1 MANEEYLAIL
11 KQGVEVWNEWRKNN
25 QGITPVLNESDL
37 SKLLLCE
44 VNLTNINLTKADLSG
59 ANLSE
64 ANLSMANLSMAN
76 LCEANLTMANLN
88 KANLSGANLSKAN
101 LSMANL
107 SEANVTEA
115 NFSNAKVFQAN
126 LSETNLFEANLDK
139 VDLSKAI
146 FNGAT
151 AHYSPPIWDTPLGA
165 TVSFKTAKEFLDIF
179 SFSENKTELNKLNKR
194 LFTFNENLIPGIIL
208 YTEEDNKLSHYIKD
222 NFESLDKLTGDWCTI
237 FLLERPPLGWEKSH
251 LYWKEIFEDELY
263 EKFKF
268 FNFLK
273 NRKYQKSEVYDLAR
287 KLKIDINNLPC
298 LVLLNPKNMLHK
310 SDNEYASIE
319 KIVFRIKE
327 VSPEYFRDLF
337 FNLEAQAI
345 NSQSAFENIK
355 LNFPKITKIL
365 KKYSEL
371 EQEARNKTS
380 NYYIANSQF
389 AGGIVD
395 ANNVDA
401 DQIGG
406 NIQNNDA

>member
-25 QGITPVLNESDL
+25 QGITPVLSESNL

-59 ANLSE
+59 ANLSIADLSG
-64 ANLSMANLSMAN
+64 ANLSMANLS
-76 LCEANLTMANLN
+76 EANLSRANLN
-88 KANLSGANLSKAN
+88 KANLSRANLSKAN
-101 LSMANL
+101 LNMANL

-139 VDLSKAI
+139 VDLSKAV

-151 AHYSPPIWDTPLGA
+151 AHYSPPILDTPIGA
-165 TVSFKTAKEFLDIF
+165 TVSFRTAKEFLDIF
-179 SFSENKTELNKLNKR
+179 PSSEDKTKLNKGDKK

-251 LYWKEIFEDELY
+251 LYWKEIFEDKFY

-287 KLKIDINNLPC
+287 KLKIDINSLPC
-298 LVLLNPKNMLHK
+298 LVLLNPKNMLCK
-310 SDNEYASIE
+310 SDDEYGSVE

-337 FNLEAQAI
+337 FNLEAQVI

-365 KKYSEL
+365 KSI
-371 EQEARNKTS
+371 RN
-380 NYYIANSQF
+380 
-389 AGGIVD
+389 
-395 ANNVDA
+395 
-401 DQIGG
+401 
-406 NIQNNDA
+406 